1 MRKNYIIIL
10 LLFFICLSFLFL
22 PQISALE
29 VNAEEKTEQEIE
41 QELNENI
48 DEQLGGI
55 DFTQIQD
62 ILDGLDDKSSSV
74 FEEASFL
81 DKVSKILDGEFGDE
95 YSTFFEAV
103 LNTVFSEV
111 LNFIP
116 ILATVVAI
124 TVLCSMVGNLR
135 GKEGNESIGQIV
147 QFIAF
152 SVVVVIVSVAVFGL
166 LKDAQNLITSI
177 KSQMEVIFPVLLT
190 LLASVGGAVSVGI
203 FQPAVAI
210 LSGFVVH
217 IFFSVIVPI
226 FIFLFVFIVVGNFSN
241 NVKLDKIISFLQS
254 LLKWICGICF
264 SVFMSVL
271 LMQGIVA
278 GSFDSVSVKA
288 MKFAIKSYVPILGGY
303 LSDGFNM
310 VMASSVLIKNAVG
323 MAGVLLLFASVLAP
337 VIKIIISIL
346 GLKLCAGILE
356 PITESRVPNFLQ
368 QIAKTLNLLVM
379 IILGITFMYVIT
391 VGLILCSTNVL

>member
-48 DEQLGGI
+48 DEQIGGI

-310 VMASSVLIKNAVG
+310 VMASSILIKNAVG

-346 GLKLCAGILE
+346 CLK
-356 PITESRVPNFLQ
+356 
-368 QIAKTLNLLVM
+368 
-379 IILGITFMYVIT
+379 
-391 VGLILCSTNVL
+391 